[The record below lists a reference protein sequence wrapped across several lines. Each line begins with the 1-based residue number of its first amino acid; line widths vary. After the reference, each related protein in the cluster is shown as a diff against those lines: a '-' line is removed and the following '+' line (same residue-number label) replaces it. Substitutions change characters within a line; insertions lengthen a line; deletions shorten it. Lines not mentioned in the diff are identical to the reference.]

1 MARDDIGDR
10 FAEVAG
16 LYEKYTV
23 YDMHYEKIGEVDDV
37 FLDEDDRPEY
47 IGVKMGFLGLR
58 KTLVPWEIVRVNEKR
73 QLMEISK
80 SKEKVKDAPTFDDDE
95 EITPELE
102 EQIYEYF
109 GLQRA
114 DGSERGAYGAYYRN
128 EDSPSSPF
136 SAETGSASRPGD
148 ADRGREGGRPTFR
161 KRARTERRPEETGTQ
176 RTPEAGRGKSSSGA
190 GSDEGTVV
198 MPRME
203 EEVVIRKRLV
213 VKEKIRIRKHVVE
226 DEEIIEVPVRK
237 EEVRIEDETRRRDV

>member
-1 MARDDIGDR
+1 MARDDSGGR

-23 YDMHYEKIGEVDDV
+23 YDMHYEKIGEVDDI

-58 KTLVPWEIVRVNEKR
+58 KTLVPWEMVRVNEKR
-73 QLMEISK
+73 QLMEISE
-80 SKEKVKDAPTFDDDE
+80 SKERVKDAPTFDDDE
-95 EITPELE
+95 ITPELE
-102 EQIYEYF
+102 QQVYEYF

-114 DGSERGAYGAYYRN
+114 DSPERGAYGAYYRN

-136 SAETGSASRPGD
+136 FAETGSASRPGD

-176 RTPEAGRGKSSSGA
+176 RTPEEGHGEPSSGA

-213 VKEKIRIRKHVVE
+213 IKEKIRIRKHVVE

-237 EEVRIEDETRRRDV
+237 EEVRIDDETRRRDA